1 MVPGKNRTLSRAT
14 SQAGD
19 FTELYPCRETGKPE
33 NRKTGTKKLM
43 EEHCVNKVDKLSR
56 KKGCFGVFE
65 ISIWAK
71 AMTQGVARGVVIH

>member
-1 MVPGKNRTLSRAT
+1 
-14 SQAGD
+14 
-19 FTELYPCRETGKPE
+19 
-33 NRKTGTKKLM
+33 M